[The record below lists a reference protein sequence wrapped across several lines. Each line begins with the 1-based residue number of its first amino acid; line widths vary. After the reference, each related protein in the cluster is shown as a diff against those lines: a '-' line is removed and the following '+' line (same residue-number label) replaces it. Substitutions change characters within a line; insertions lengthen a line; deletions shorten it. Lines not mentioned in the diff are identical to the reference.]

1 MNVIEKVFGTHSEH
15 EIKRILPIVDQIEA
29 LSDTYAAMAEKDLV
43 NMTNVLKGRLANGES
58 LDDILPDAFA
68 TVREASQR
76 VLGMKPYRVQL
87 IGGIILHQGRIS
99 EMKTGE
105 GKTLVATLPVYLN
118 ALTGEGVHVVT
129 VNDYLAKRD
138 SEWMGK
144 IYKYLGLSV
153 GLIIH
158 DLYNEE
164 RRISYYSDITYG
176 TNNEYG
182 FDYLRDN
189 MVDRK
194 EKMVQRVLNFAIVDE
209 VDSILI
215 DEARTPLIISGMGAD
230 SSDLYMQADKFVK
243 GLKKY
248 VVIETDDKINM
259 DDIVGDCEY
268 VVDEKAKS
276 AVLTAN
282 GVKAAER
289 FFNIENLSDSENFD
303 IHHYINNAL
312 KANGTMERDQ
322 KYVVTDGEVLIV
334 DDFTGR
340 LMYGRRFSDGL
351 HQAIEAK
358 EGVKVENESKTLATI
373 TFQNFFRMYKKLSGM
388 TGTAYTEEAE
398 FRSIYNL
405 DVITIPTNRPL
416 IRKDENDAIYK
427 NQNGKFTAVL
437 KTVLEAHAKGQPIL
451 VGTVNVDRSEYL
463 SKLFT
468 RAGIKHNVLNAKN
481 HTREAEIVAQAG
493 RYNAVTIA
501 TNMAGRGTDIIL
513 GGNSEYMAKQ
523 EMRKLGYLE
532 ELIDAATAHNET
544 NDEVILESRTRFNE
558 LEASFKTQTS
568 EEHEKVVAVGGLFIV
583 GTERHESRRIDNQL
597 RGRAGRQ
604 GDPGCTK
611 FFLALD
617 DDLMR
622 LFGGERANTA
632 FTRLGVDETIEIQA
646 SFLSKTIENAQKK
659 IEGVNFSSRKHVLE
673 YDDVMN
679 IQRNLTY
686 AQRKQ
691 VLDGVDIHESYI
703 KMIRLVAERMVDS
716 FALDDVIT
724 SVDKLSLTLKIQD
737 LFGPLPAIEA
747 IKATG
752 DEAISSSEWT
762 EIIVEQGL
770 AKLEARDA
778 QITPEIFREAERQ
791 ILLWNVDQKWMD
803 HIDQMDQMR
812 YSIGMRS
819 VGQKDPVVEY
829 RMEGS
834 QMFEEMN
841 VAIQDDTIRLIM
853 KANISTGEKL
863 ERKAKVNNVQE
874 GHGGSGSAGQ
884 PAAVPAHSENQTA
897 SAGGETAASEPVKRD
912 SKKVGRNDPCPCG
925 SGKKYKNCHGKE

>member
-1 MNVIEKVFGTHSEH
+1 MNIIEKVFGTHSEH
-15 EIKRILPIVDQIEA
+15 EIKRITPIVDQIEA
-29 LSDTYAAMAEKDLV
+29 LSDTYAAMREKDLI
-43 NMTNVLKGRLANGES
+43 NMTNVFKERLANGES

-68 TVREASQR
+68 VVREAAFR

-118 ALTGEGVHVVT
+118 ALTGNGVHVVT

-144 IYKYLGLSV
+144 IYKYLGLTV
-153 GLIIH
+153 GLIVH
-158 DLYNEE
+158 DLSNEQ
-164 RRISYYSDITYG
+164 RRVSYYSDITYG

-194 EKMVQRVLNFAIVDE
+194 EKMVQRLLNFAIVDE

-215 DEARTPLIISGMGAD
+215 DEARTPLIISGMGGD
-230 SSDLYMQADKFVK
+230 SSELYMQADKFVK

-248 VVIETDDKINM
+248 VVVETDDKIIM

-282 GVKAAER
+282 GVKSAER

-416 IRKDENDAIYK
+416 IRADENDAIYK
-427 NQNGKFTAVL
+427 NQSGKFTSVL
-437 KTVLEAHAKGQPIL
+437 KTVLDAHAKGQPVL
-451 VGTVNVDRSEYL
+451 VGTVNVDKSEYL

-468 RAGIKHNVLNAKN
+468 KAGLKHNVLNAKN
-481 HTREAEIVAQAG
+481 HMREAEIVAQAG
-493 RYNAVTIA
+493 RYNAITIA
-501 TNMAGRGTDIIL
+501 TNMAGRGTDII
-513 GGNSEYMAKQ
+513 
-523 EMRKLGYLE
+523 
-532 ELIDAATAHNET
+532 
-544 NDEVILESRTRFNE
+544 
-558 LEASFKTQTS
+558 
-568 EEHEKVVAVGGLFIV
+568 
-583 GTERHESRRIDNQL
+583 
-597 RGRAGRQ
+597 
-604 GDPGCTK
+604 
-611 FFLALD
+611 
-617 DDLMR
+617 
-622 LFGGERANTA
+622 
-632 FTRLGVDETIEIQA
+632 
-646 SFLSKTIENAQKK
+646 
-659 IEGVNFSSRKHVLE
+659 
-673 YDDVMN
+673 
-679 IQRNLTY
+679 
-686 AQRKQ
+686 
-691 VLDGVDIHESYI
+691 
-703 KMIRLVAERMVDS
+703 
-716 FALDDVIT
+716 
-724 SVDKLSLTLKIQD
+724 
-737 LFGPLPAIEA
+737 
-747 IKATG
+747 
-752 DEAISSSEWT
+752 
-762 EIIVEQGL
+762 
-770 AKLEARDA
+770 
-778 QITPEIFREAERQ
+778 
-791 ILLWNVDQKWMD
+791 
-803 HIDQMDQMR
+803 
-812 YSIGMRS
+812 
-819 VGQKDPVVEY
+819 PV
-829 RMEGS
+829 S
-834 QMFEEMN
+834 
-841 VAIQDDTIRLIM
+841 
-853 KANISTGEKL
+853 
-863 ERKAKVNNVQE
+863 
-874 GHGGSGSAGQ
+874 
-884 PAAVPAHSENQTA
+884 
-897 SAGGETAASEPVKRD
+897 
-912 SKKVGRNDPCPCG
+912 
-925 SGKKYKNCHGKE
+925 